1 MLGSLFFLCSECK
14 NFFMITL
21 GIETSCDE
29 TAVALYDSDKGL
41 VGEAVFS
48 QIELHGEYG
57 GVIPELASRDHC
69 QKITHIYKKA
79 LGDIHPSNIDQ
90 IAYTAGPGLL
100 GTLLIGENFA
110 QGLALALNKPLIPVN
125 HLEGHLMAPFLGG
138 EKLDFPFLTL
148 LVSGGHSLIIDVK
161 GLNDYEIL
169 GQSRDDAVGEA
180 FDKVAKLIGLGYPG
194 GPEIEKMAKHGD
206 PKKFQF
212 PQPMLHSDDYDFS
225 FSGLKTSVLYAVQ
238 DLEKITEVIQAD
250 ICASFQHAATEVLVK
265 KISKALTDTGRE
277 GIVLAGGVAANKLLR
292 EKISTLQ
299 ESLNINVLYPPIA
312 HCTDNAA
319 MIAYLGSLKTDE
331 GTFQLNSHAR
341 PRWPLGKK

>member
-1 MLGSLFFLCSECK
+1 
-14 NFFMITL
+14 MITL

-29 TAVALYDSDKGL
+29 TAVALFDSSKGL
-41 VGEAVFS
+41 IGEAVFS

-69 QKITHIYKKA
+69 QKIIQIYKNA
-79 LGDIHPSNIDQ
+79 LGSIKPKKIDQ

-100 GTLLIGENFA
+100 GALLIGENFA
-110 QGLALALNKPLIPVN
+110 QGLALALDKPLIPVN
-125 HLEGHLMAPFLGG
+125 HLEAHLMAPFLDGD
-138 EKLDFPFLTL
+138 ELQFPFLTL

-194 GPEIEKMAKHGD
+194 GPEIERMAQHGD
-206 PKKFQF
+206 SKKFKF
-212 PQPMLHSDDYDFS
+212 PQPMLNSSGYDFS
-225 FSGLKTSVLYAVQ
+225 FSGLKTAVLYAVQ
-238 DLEKITEVIQAD
+238 EIDEITEVVQAD
-250 ICASFQHAATEVLVK
+250 ISASFQHAATEVLIK
-265 KISKALTDTGRE
+265 KISKALIDTGRE

-292 EKISTLQ
+292 KKISALQ
-299 ESLNINVLYPPIA
+299 ENLNIKVLYPPIA

-319 MIAYLGSLKTDE
+319 MIAYLGSLKVNDATHS
-331 GTFQLNSHAR
+331 LKSHAR
-341 PRWPLGKK
+341 PRWPLGSQ

>member
-1 MLGSLFFLCSECK
+1 
-14 NFFMITL
+14 MITL

-29 TAVALYDSDKGL
+29 TALALYDSDKGL
-41 VGEAVFS
+41 IGEAVFS

-79 LGDIHPSNIDQ
+79 LGDIHPSDIDQ

-110 QGLALALNKPLIPVN
+110 QGLAVALNKPLIPVN

-194 GPEIEKMAKHGD
+194 GPEIEKMAQHGD
-206 PKKFQF
+206 SKKFQF

-238 DLEKITEVIQAD
+238 DLDKITEVIQAD

-265 KISKALTDTGRE
+265 KISKALTDTWERG
-277 GIVLAGGVAANKLLR
+277 
-292 EKISTLQ
+292 
-299 ESLNINVLYPPIA
+299 
-312 HCTDNAA
+312 HCF
-319 MIAYLGSLKTDE
+319 GWWSSGE
-331 GTFQLNSHAR
+331 
-341 PRWPLGKK
+341 

>member
-1 MLGSLFFLCSECK
+1 
-14 NFFMITL
+14 
-21 GIETSCDE
+21 
-29 TAVALYDSDKGL
+29 
-41 VGEAVFS
+41 
-48 QIELHGEYG
+48 
-57 GVIPELASRDHC
+57 
-69 QKITHIYKKA
+69 
-79 LGDIHPSNIDQ
+79 
-90 IAYTAGPGLL
+90 
-100 GTLLIGENFA
+100 
-110 QGLALALNKPLIPVN
+110 
-125 HLEGHLMAPFLGG
+125 MAPFLGG

-194 GPEIEKMAKHGD
+194 GPEIEKMAQHGD
-206 PKKFQF
+206 SKKFQF

-225 FSGLKTSVLYAVQ
+225 FSGLKTSVLYAMQ
-238 DLEKITEVIQAD
+238 DLDKITEVIQAD

-265 KISKALTDTGRE
+265 KISKALTYTGRE

-299 ESLNINVLYPPIA
+299 ESLNIKVLYPPIA

-331 GTFQLNSHAR
+331 GTYQLNSHAR
-341 PRWPLGKK
+341 PRWPLGEK

>member
-1 MLGSLFFLCSECK
+1 
-14 NFFMITL
+14 MITL

-29 TAVALYDSDKGL
+29 TALALYDSREGL
-41 VGEAVFS
+41 IGEAVFS

-69 QKITHIYKKA
+69 QKITHIFHKA
-79 LGDIHPSNIDQ
+79 LGDIHPSSIDQ

-110 QGLALALNKPLIPVN
+110 QGLALALKKPLIPVN

-161 GLNDYEIL
+161 AFNDYEIL

-194 GPEIEKMAKHGD
+194 GPEIEKKAQYGD
-206 PKKFQF
+206 PNKFQF

-238 DLEKITEVIQAD
+238 DLENITQDIQAD
-250 ICASFQHAATEVLVK
+250 ICASFQQAATEVLVK
-265 KISKALTDTGRE
+265 KISKALIDTGRE

-299 ESLNINVLYPPIA
+299 ESLNIRALYPPIA

-319 MIAYLGSLKTDE
+319 MIAYLGNLKSDE
-331 GTFQLNSHAR
+331 ATFHIKSHAR
-341 PRWPLGKK
+341 PRWPLGEK

>member
-1 MLGSLFFLCSECK
+1 
-14 NFFMITL
+14 MITL

-29 TAVALYDSDKGL
+29 TAVALFDSSKGL
-41 VGEAVFS
+41 IGEAVFS

-69 QKITHIYKKA
+69 QKIIQIYKNA
-79 LGDIHPSNIDQ
+79 LGSIKPKKIDQ

-100 GTLLIGENFA
+100 GALLIGENFA
-110 QGLALALNKPLIPVN
+110 QGLALALDKPLIPVN
-125 HLEGHLMAPFLGG
+125 HLEAHLMAPFLDGD
-138 EKLDFPFLTL
+138 ELQFPFLTL

-194 GPEIEKMAKHGD
+194 GPEIERMAQHGD
-206 PKKFQF
+206 SKKFKF
-212 PQPMLHSDDYDFS
+212 PQPMLNSSGYDFS
-225 FSGLKTSVLYAVQ
+225 FSGLKTAVLYAVQ
-238 DLEKITEVIQAD
+238 EIDEITEAVQAD
-250 ICASFQHAATEVLVK
+250 ISASFQHAATEVLIK
-265 KISKALTDTGRE
+265 KISKALIDTGRE

-292 EKISTLQ
+292 KKISALQ
-299 ESLNINVLYPPIA
+299 EKLNIKVLYPPIA

-319 MIAYLGSLKTDE
+319 MIAYLGSLKANDATHS
-331 GTFQLNSHAR
+331 LKSHAR
-341 PRWPLGKK
+341 PRWPLGSQ

>member
-1 MLGSLFFLCSECK
+1 
-14 NFFMITL
+14 MITL

-29 TAVALYDSDKGL
+29 TAVALFDSSKGL
-41 VGEAVFS
+41 IGEAVFS

-69 QKITHIYKKA
+69 QKIIQIYKNA
-79 LGDIHPSNIDQ
+79 LGSIKPKKIDQ

-100 GTLLIGENFA
+100 GALLIGENFA
-110 QGLALALNKPLIPVN
+110 QGLALALDKPLIPLN
-125 HLEGHLMAPFLGG
+125 HLEAHLMAPFLDGD
-138 EKLDFPFLTL
+138 ELQFPFLTL

-194 GPEIEKMAKHGD
+194 GPEIERMAQHGD
-206 PKKFQF
+206 SKKFKF
-212 PQPMLHSDDYDFS
+212 PQPMLNSSGYDFS
-225 FSGLKTSVLYAVQ
+225 FSGLKTAVLYAVQ
-238 DLEKITEVIQAD
+238 KIDEITEVVQAD
-250 ICASFQHAATEVLVK
+250 ISASFQHAATEVLIK
-265 KISKALTDTGRE
+265 KISKALIDTGRE

-292 EKISTLQ
+292 KKISALQ
-299 ESLNINVLYPPIA
+299 EKLNIKVLYPPIA

-319 MIAYLGSLKTDE
+319 MIAYLGSLKANDATHS
-331 GTFQLNSHAR
+331 LNSHAR
-341 PRWPLGKK
+341 PRWPLGSQ